1 MGWTGEYYRGDKA
14 SYIKNRLIPS
24 LNHIVYY
31 HVKGSQVY
39 FAYDTGKKVIGGVI
53 LVEKVGQEYAHK
65 IISESMLPFY
75 YGANKKLLS
84 MLSLTDCENSLT
96 WRKTCMKKYN
106 G

>member
-1 MGWTGEYYRGDKA
+1 M
-14 SYIKNRLIPS
+14 
-24 LNHIVYY
+24 
-31 HVKGSQVY
+31 
-39 FAYDTGKKVIGGVI
+39 
-53 LVEKVGQEYAHK
+53 EKVGQEYAHK